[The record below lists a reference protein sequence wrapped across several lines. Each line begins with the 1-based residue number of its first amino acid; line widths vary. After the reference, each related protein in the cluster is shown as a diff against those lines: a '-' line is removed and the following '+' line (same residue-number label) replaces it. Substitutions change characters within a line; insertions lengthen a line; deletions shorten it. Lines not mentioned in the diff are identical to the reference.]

1 MLTFQRATLSLTNN
15 SGWACAVRTG
25 RPTNKTFSEKCGTIE
40 AEIEGQGDWFF
51 WVSEYAKH
59 NEWLWFKAQISS
71 ITYVSCC
78 VTWTVAFPTI
88 WLPLCLSNINNQNLI
103 FEINCILLK
112 PYSTCV
118 QTFPLPQKKSS
129 LLPIFFSEWGG
140 GDVCNY
146 FCINFTLQMET
157 SHTWRTGAATTA
169 RRLRTHSSKM
179 ASFTTSVIS
188 RANALALQGYK
199 HCCHVMLHCPV
210 EEKLFGFYPVKH
222 AVLVSTVYTR
232 KLGWYIYF

>member
-1 MLTFQRATLSLTNN
+1 MTLVQSPDFIDNLLVVLRYLDTCVSDNLTATL
-15 SGWACAVRTG
+15 
-25 RPTNKTFSEKCGTIE
+25 F
-40 AEIEGQGDWFF
+40 
-51 WVSEYAKH
+51 Y
-59 NEWLWFKAQISS
+59 
-71 ITYVSCC
+71 
-78 VTWTVAFPTI
+78 
-88 WLPLCLSNINNQNLI
+88 QNLI
-103 FEINCILLK
+103 FEINCFLLK

-118 QTFPLPQKKSS
+118 QTAPLPQKKSS

-140 GDVCNY
+140 TCENY
-146 FCINFTLQMET
+146 VCINFTLQMET
-157 SHTWRTGAATTA
+157 SHTWRTGAATKLTA

-232 KLGWYIYF
+232 KLGWYVYF

>member
-1 MLTFQRATLSLTNN
+1 MHRRPPSLRKN
-15 SGWACAVRTG
+15 RL
-25 RPTNKTFSEKCGTIE
+25 FSRF
-40 AEIEGQGDWFF
+40 FF
-51 WVSEYAKH
+51 WV
-59 NEWLWFKAQISS
+59 
-71 ITYVSCC
+71 
-78 VTWTVAFPTI
+78 
-88 WLPLCLSNINNQNLI
+88 
-103 FEINCILLK
+103 
-112 PYSTCV
+112 
-118 QTFPLPQKKSS
+118 
-129 LLPIFFSEWGG
+129 G
-140 GDVCNY
+140 GDVWNY
-146 FCINFTLQMET
+146 FCINFSLRKHPFLLALRRWGRFARNVPGGEERGERDVFAGYINFTLQMKT
-157 SHTWRTGAATTA
+157 SHTWRTGAATKLTA